1 MCGLALKEIGRV
13 KKAKSRYSFNNAMK
27 NEIFTRENFFHE
39 ISDEWVETFSKSFI
53 HSHTTKK
60 THSIRS
66 FYRLLLPLFRHV
78 TISRR
83 NAFFIDFAVIVWKS
97 IECDSICHFTISHS
111 SGLCAASFTL
121 ILGSLYPTVICYFFI
136 SYPFLF
142 FHWWQSY
149 QLEGWWEL

>member
-1 MCGLALKEIGRV
+1 MGEWKRQKVVIHLIMQWKMRFLREKI
-13 KKAKSRYSFNNAMK
+13 S
-27 NEIFTRENFFHE
+27 FTR
-39 ISDEWVETFSKSFI
+39 SPMSEWVETFSKSFI
-53 HSHTTKK
+53 HTTKK
-60 THSIRS
+60 IS

-97 IECDSICHFTISHS
+97 IECYSICHFTISHS
-111 SGLCAASFTL
+111 SSLCAASFTL